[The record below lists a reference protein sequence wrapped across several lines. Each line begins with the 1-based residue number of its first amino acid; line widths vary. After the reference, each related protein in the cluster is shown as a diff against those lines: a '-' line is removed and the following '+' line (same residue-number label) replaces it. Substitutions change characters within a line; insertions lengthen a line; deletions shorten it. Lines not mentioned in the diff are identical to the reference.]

1 LSFSSGQD
9 IIKFPTERQAYVSG
23 KLIDQSLIMK
33 WILILSLS
41 SICCNDKNASPD
53 QSKVDSAT
61 TVKPKKEFRFS
72 SVSLFTID
80 PTFYNQPDTIVDF
93 PNGQHACEDF
103 FHGSA
108 FIDSTGKPIHDQ
120 YKKYDLDSSE
130 VTILKGQFLS
140 DLGSSERKMCM
151 TTYRDVLIFYDSSKK
166 VLVHA
171 PICFG
176 CSEVLIY
183 PRMEEIC
190 DNPPNL
196 DFKQFKQ
203 FVTSIKSK

>member
-1 LSFSSGQD
+1 
-9 IIKFPTERQAYVSG
+9 
-23 KLIDQSLIMK
+23 MK

-41 SICCNDKNASPD
+41 SICCNDKNGSPD

-108 FIDSTGKPIHDQ
+108 FIDSTGKPIHDR

-196 DFKQFKQ
+196 DFKQFKR

>member
-1 LSFSSGQD
+1 MLQAKRFLCCLIGSPKRIIVDNDLVISESSVYS
-9 IIKFPTERQAYVSG
+9 IVSG
-23 KLIDQSLIMK
+23 KLTDQSLIMK

-80 PTFYNQPDTIVDF
+80 PTFYNQPDTMVDF
-93 PNGQHACEDF
+93 PNGQHAYEDF

-108 FIDSTGKPIHDQ
+108 FIDSTGKPIHDR

-130 VTILKGQFLS
+130 VTILKRQFLS
-140 DLGSSERKMCM
+140 DLCSSERKMCI
-151 TTYRDVLIFYDSSKK
+151 TTYRDVLIFHDSSKK
-166 VLVHA
+166 VLAQA
-171 PICFG
+171 PICLA
-176 CSEVLIY
+176 V
-183 PRMEEIC
+183 
-190 DNPPNL
+190 
-196 DFKQFKQ
+196 
-203 FVTSIKSK
+203 VKS